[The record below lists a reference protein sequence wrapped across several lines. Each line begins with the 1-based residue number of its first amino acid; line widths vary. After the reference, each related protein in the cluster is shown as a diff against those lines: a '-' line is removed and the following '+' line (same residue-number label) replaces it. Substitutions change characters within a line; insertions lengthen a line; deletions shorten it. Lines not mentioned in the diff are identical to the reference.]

1 MRPLLHLFS
10 ILLVLPSVLLA
21 AAFVILGRAIATQS
35 LLGILLQLLD
45 DALFLVPW
53 GLLAALAVLLLI
65 ASGGFFAQT
74 RRAAGLCV
82 AVLGVG
88 SIVVSLAMILSH
100 SRMSLG
106 QLTFFIPGAVAS
118 CIGIWLAAG
127 DRIGRDAGSNP
138 NPNPAI
144 PLPGDRPG

>member
-1 MRPLLHLFS
+1 MRPLLHLAS

-35 LLGILLQLLD
+35 LPGLLLQLLD
-45 DALFLVPW
+45 DALFVFPW
-53 GLLAALAVLLLI
+53 GLLAAVAMLLLI
-65 ASGGFFAQT
+65 ALAGFFAQT

-88 SIVVSLAMILSH
+88 SIVILIATIASH
-100 SRMSLG
+100 SSLTLD
-106 QLTFFIPGAVAS
+106 QLTFFIPGVVAT
-118 CIGIWLAAG
+118 CIGLWLAAG
-127 DRIGRDAGSNP
+127 DRIGRGAGSNA
-138 NPNPAI
+138 NPAI